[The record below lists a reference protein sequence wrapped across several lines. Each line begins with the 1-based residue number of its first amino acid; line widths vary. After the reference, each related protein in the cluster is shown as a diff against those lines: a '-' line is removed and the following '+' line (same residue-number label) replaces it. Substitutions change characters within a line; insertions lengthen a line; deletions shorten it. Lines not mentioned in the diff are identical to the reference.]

1 MMATERETSIMRTM
15 LVEAEAS
22 TIWKALTRP
31 ELTKLYMNGWMPQS
45 SWKLGSEVV
54 WMDHVE
60 GTVNRRGWGTLRAC
74 IPERRLRYTLYRPDS
89 KLPDEA
95 PSYTTV
101 DIVLDE
107 ERSGRTKVTLWHG
120 DFAGLP
126 NDVRRARQAGREWV
140 EALVGLKR
148 VAEEQEGKMA
158 A

>member
-1 MMATERETSIMRTM
+1 M
-15 LVEAEAS
+15 
-22 TIWKALTRP
+22 
-31 ELTKLYMNGWMPQS
+31 
-45 SWKLGSEVV
+45 
-54 WMDHVE
+54 
-60 GTVNRRGWGTLRAC
+60 
-74 IPERRLRYTLYRPDS
+74 
-89 KLPDEA
+89 
-95 PSYTTV
+95 

>member
-1 MMATERETSIMRTM
+1 MRTM

-60 GTVNRRGWGTLRAC
+60 GTVNRRGWGILRAC